1 MASPNETTI
10 HLPAQDIDVTL
21 RVDYLDHAAVE
32 QTLMEKLDSLG
43 IRPNVD
49 GSVEIPFSYGVTKK
63 SAILRSVPKKWT
75 WKNPDGSDVPLNE
88 ATINRLPITDVKV
101 LVTACSSLYDTVSAS
116 LRNAEDPK
124 D

>member
-1 MASPNETTI
+1 MASVNETTV
-10 HLPAQDIDVTL
+10 HLPAQKIDVTL
-21 RVDYLDHAAVE
+21 RVDYLDHVAVE

-43 IRPNVD
+43 IRPSAD
-49 GSVEIPFSYGVTKK
+49 GTVEIPFSYGVTKK
-63 SAILRSVPKKWT
+63 SAILRSVPKEWT
-75 WKNPDGSDVPLNE
+75 WKNPDGSNVPLNE
-88 ATINRLPITDVKV
+88 TTINRLPITDVKV

>member
-1 MASPNETTI
+1 MASTNETTV
-10 HLPAQDIDVTL
+10 HLPEQKIDVTL
-21 RVDYLDHAAVE
+21 RVDYLDHVAVE
-32 QTLMEKLDSLG
+32 QTLMEKLDALG

-49 GSVEIPFSYGVTKK
+49 GTIEIPFSYGVTKK
-63 SAILRSVPKKWT
+63 SAILKAVPKQWT
-75 WKNPDGSDVPLNE
+75 WKNPDGSGVPLNE

-101 LVTACSSLYDTVSAS
+101 LVTACSTLYDAISAS